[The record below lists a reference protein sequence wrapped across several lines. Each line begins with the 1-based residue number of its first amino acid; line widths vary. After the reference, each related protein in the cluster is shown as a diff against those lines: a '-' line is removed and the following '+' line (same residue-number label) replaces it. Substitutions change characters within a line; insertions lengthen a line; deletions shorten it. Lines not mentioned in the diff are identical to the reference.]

1 MLQIA
6 FGKLLSHQV
15 GRRNEHRDFQARNW
29 KDGPRML
36 KPLEA
41 GVSLVLAERFRVTE
55 NQARAVEL
63 IRFAVENHPGHPRLR
78 ELETRF
84 DKDVPVSYTHLD
96 VYKRQISGAS
106 NPSRRLCAIGGRS
119 MA

>member
-84 DKDVPVSYTHLD
+84 DKDVPIDWLKLVSAQKE
-96 VYKRQISGAS
+96 VGA
-106 NPSRRLCAIGGRS
+106 P
-119 MA
+119 